1 MVWWTCY
8 VVVRKRSAG
17 SFPGSLWAI
26 LPCDSLRDM
35 PLMILR
41 PFYCVINHLKL
52 INTRALVKYSRKQEE
67 GESVDSF
74 IDKMQTK
81 AQIVGMSG
89 DTLQLAIL
97 NGLQLHL
104 SYVVRA
110 DCDLKKTCAFK
121 NNLRRMAM
129 NTFKFKVLTPTTKIN
144 SKTHDTLRVACSDR
158 RVRRHP

>member
-1 MVWWTCY
+1 
-8 VVVRKRSAG
+8 
-17 SFPGSLWAI
+17 
-26 LPCDSLRDM
+26 
-35 PLMILR
+35 MILR